1 MFQGINFYNKTN
13 KALVKQ
19 NAPGVIRPQYTY
31 LQNDK
36 GLDQYSW
43 HNCVKYG
50 NNIKPI
56 SPM

>member
-1 MFQGINFYNKTN
+1 MFQGIHFYNKTN

-36 GLDQYSW
+36 RLDQYS
-43 HNCVKYG
+43 
-50 NNIKPI
+50 I
-56 SPM
+56 